1 MDRRGDHVVA
11 RLAHVH
17 VVVGMNLLT
26 RARCQC
32 RNHLVGVHVG
42 RSARACLEDVD
53 RELVVVL
60 ALGNR
65 ERRAFDRP
73 GLLCIEQAEVQVDP
87 GRRGLDQSQSAD
99 KRTRECVSGNREVL
113 DGALRLRSVQST
125 LRYAN
130 FTHGIL
136 LNSVVH
142 QAPRI
147 IVFSSTTRCRTS
159 KMNLVNPWKIRLC
172 PHANGYFNRFH
183 LHRGKGRWRTR
194 KGAERR
200 KETRSPLPP
209 CSPGDDTS
217 GVLEDVDTYMLAYMH
232 AYDANNNSPGP
243 GFVIGSQTAGP
254 LKRHDRD
261 GNNSR
266 SSRSL
271 CGQEALG
278 PDPLLRGH
286 RKKRTPV
293 RLQGCGSHP
302 ESQCRSPKGLV
313 DGDPG

>member
-1 MDRRGDHVVA
+1 MCIRKSGSSRR
-11 RLAHVH
+11 
-17 VVVGMNLLT
+17 
-26 RARCQC
+26 RAA
-32 RNHLVGVHVG
+32 
-42 RSARACLEDVD
+42 SALSTEHSSV
-53 RELVVVL
+53 RELHPW
-60 ALGNR
+60 N
-65 ERRAFDRP
+65 P
-73 GLLCIEQAEVQVDP
+73 
-87 GRRGLDQSQSAD
+87 SQFCSP
-99 KRTRECVSGNREVL
+99 SGASNHC
-113 DGALRLRSVQST
+113 
-125 LRYAN
+125 
-130 FTHGIL
+130 FH
-136 LNSVVH
+136 
-142 QAPRI
+142 
-147 IVFSSTTRCRTS
+147 FTTRCRTS
-159 KMNLVNPWKIRLC
+159 KMNLLNPWKIRLC

-243 GFVIGSQTAGP
+243 GFVIGSQTAGQ

-261 GNNSR
+261 GNNPR
-266 SSRSL
+266 SSRRL

-313 DGDPG
+313 DG